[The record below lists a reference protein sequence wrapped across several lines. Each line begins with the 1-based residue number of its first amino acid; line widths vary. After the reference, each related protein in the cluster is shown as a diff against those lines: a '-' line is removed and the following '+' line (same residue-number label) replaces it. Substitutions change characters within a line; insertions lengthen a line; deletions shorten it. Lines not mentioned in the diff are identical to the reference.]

1 MRNFKRIGAVAV
13 AFLVVAALVAPA
25 QAANQVTVG
34 QFVQELARA
43 KNLNATDARIAA
55 DNLAAIGIVMPAN
68 LSLGDRLTEGDV
80 AVIAQAAGLNV
91 RASAPA
97 ATFDD
102 DKVDRFFTSFS
113 RELSE
118 GGRADYNPFAGGS
131 EGGDEGDGEEGKGK
145 GKGKGGRTPVEP
157 F

>member
-1 MRNFKRIGAVAV
+1 MFMRNFKRIGAVAV
-13 AFLVVAALVAPA
+13 AFLVAAALVAPA
-25 QAANQVTVG
+25 LAANQITVG

-55 DNLAAIGIVMPAN
+55 DNLAAIGIVMPSD
-68 LSLGDRLTEGDV
+68 LSYGSRLTEGDV
-80 AVIAQAAGLNV
+80 ASIARAAGLNV
-91 RASAPA
+91 RASAPT

-118 GGRADYNPFAGGS
+118 GGRADYDPFAGS
-131 EGGDEGDGEEGKGK
+131 DEGDGEEGKGK

-157 F
+157 V